1 MTQLIA
7 LVLAVAKALPIIDK
21 WLGELFNAYQVQK
34 KKEVQAETERV
45 INEGIKNQD
54 QRKIESDQTSGKP
67 SRMGSVRD
75 SLPNV
80 GLRDKGKG

>member
-34 KKEVQAETERV
+34 KKEIQAETERA
-45 INEGIKNQD
+45 INEGIQNQD

-67 SRMGSVRD
+67 SGLGTIRD
-75 SLPNV
+75 SLPGIV
-80 GLRDKGKG
+80 RDERKS